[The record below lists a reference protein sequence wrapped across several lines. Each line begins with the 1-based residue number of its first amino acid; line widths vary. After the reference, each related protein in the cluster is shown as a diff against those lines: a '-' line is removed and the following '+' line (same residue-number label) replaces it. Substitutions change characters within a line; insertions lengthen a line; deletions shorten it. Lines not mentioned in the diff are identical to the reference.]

1 MPFAFIESISGGEL
15 LLVFIVALLLFGA
28 QRLPG
33 LARQLGRGV
42 EQLRRSAQQVREEF
56 MSADHEI
63 TDAADEEDSSPLI
76 ETDSSDP
83 SDPPDHPSTSAKAL
97 ESTVPKT
104 DTDPTE
110 GQDGS
115 GI

>member
-15 LLVFIVALLLFGA
+15 LLVFVVALLLFGA

-33 LARQLGRGV
+33 LARQLGRAV

-56 MSADHEI
+56 MSADREI
-63 TDAADEEDSSPLI
+63 TGAMDEEESPPVI
-76 ETDSSDP
+76 ETDPSDLPDRRSDP
-83 SDPPDHPSTSAKAL
+83 VTDL
-97 ESTVPKT
+97 EPTGLRT
-104 DTDPTE
+104 DGDPTE
-110 GQDGS
+110 GRDGS